1 MEGSLMWDVA
11 VTFMLMMFGAFVV
24 IAFGA
29 ILIGALY
36 FLQNEADND

>member
-1 MEGSLMWDVA
+1 MWDVA

-24 IAFGA
+24 VAFGA